1 MKRPLYILLVLSL
14 ALSACSLPFTVN
26 TAPTATEVVLPSD
39 TPTPANT
46 ATETFT
52 PSPTELPTETLT
64 PSETPE
70 PSETPTQTATATEP
84 PFDPEASYGSPTIND
99 TMDNDRNW
107 AGASGGLPDSDF
119 IRLALGGGRLH
130 VTGKQA
136 NFDTWWFTS
145 PNPTDFFLQMVV
157 EVDNCSGK
165 QAYGFIMRGPVDP
178 NLTSARGYI
187 LTFSCDGFYQ
197 LVRLDDTSPY
207 TTETLID
214 WTKSDYINSGAN
226 ERNVMGVRMLGEEI
240 TLYANGF
247 ELVDIDDDTYA
258 AGRFGLFVNAGDP
271 GNFTFSVDELSYWDL
286 D

>member
-1 MKRPLYILLVLSL
+1 MKNAFYICVVLSL

-26 TAPTATEVVLPSD
+26 VAPTATAVVLPSD
-39 TPTPANT
+39 TPTPAAT
-46 ATETFT
+46 ATETSTPLPTDT
-52 PSPTELPTETLT
+52 PSITPTA
-64 PSETPE
+64 SETPE
-70 PSETPTQTATATEP
+70 PSETATQTATPTEP
-84 PFDPEASYGSPTIND
+84 PFDPAASYGEPTIFD

-107 AGASGGLPDSDF
+107 SSGSGGLPDNDF
-119 IRLALGGGRLH
+119 IRLAMGGGRLH

-136 NFDTWWFTS
+136 NFDTWWFTH
-145 PNPTDFFLQMVV
+145 PNPADFFIEMVV

-165 QAYGFIMRGPVDP
+165 QAYGLILRGPTDIS
-178 NLTSARGYI
+178 LTSARGYI
-187 LTFSCDGFYQ
+187 LTFSCDGAYQ

-214 WTKSDYINSGAN
+214 WTESDHINSGAN
-226 ERNVMGVRMLGEEI
+226 ERNVMGIRMIGEDI

-247 ELVDIDDDTYA
+247 EIADLNDDNYL

-271 GNFTFSVDELSYWDL
+271 GSFTFSVDELSYWEL